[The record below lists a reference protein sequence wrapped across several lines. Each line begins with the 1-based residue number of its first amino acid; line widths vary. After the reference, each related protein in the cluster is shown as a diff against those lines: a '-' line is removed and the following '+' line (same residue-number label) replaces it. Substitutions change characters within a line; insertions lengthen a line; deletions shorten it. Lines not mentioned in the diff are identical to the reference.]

1 VPIYAFEEILPQLA
15 RSVFVAPGVRCI
27 GRVTIGEESSIWY
40 NAVLRG
46 DADEIVIGRRTNI
59 QDNCTI
65 HVDPGFP
72 TTIGDEVTVGH
83 NAVVHGCTVESR
95 VLVGMN
101 AVLLSGCRIG
111 SGSIIG
117 ANALVTEGKVIPPR
131 SLVLGTP
138 GKIVREV
145 TDEEVAAILR
155 SAAGYVERAAAHARS
170 LGTGSRSPA
179 PG

>member
-1 VPIYAFEEILPQLA
+1 MPIYAFEGILPRLA
-15 RSVFVAPGVRCI
+15 RSVFVAPGACCI
-27 GRVTIGEESSIWY
+27 GRVTIGEESSVWY

-46 DADEIVIGRRTNI
+46 DADEITIGRRTNI

-83 NAVVHGCTVESR
+83 NAVVHGCAVESR

-138 GKIVREV
+138 GKIVREL

-155 SAAGYVERAAAHARS
+155 SAEGYVERALAHARS
-170 LGTGSRSPA
+170 LGTGTR
-179 PG
+179 